1 MVYYREDGGS
11 GSPDRSGKE
20 RQVRYRFLIALIIAA
35 FLTAA
40 PAFAAP
46 VRLVQTRGV
55 SANAE
60 QPPPITIL
68 SIIPAQGEPGSTVT
82 LAGAG
87 FSEKTTVFLGSQ
99 EVPTRVAGSRQLS
112 FDIPKLPAGLYAMF
126 LKREDGTVSRSYN
139 FTLLPAKPVALSLA
153 PDRIYACA
161 SGREREV
168 TVTGRNFQPGSQLL
182 FDGAAIRSI
191 YNSPENLSFAVPPV
205 AGGLHQVQIINR
217 EETVSAVLAFFVETK
232 PEIESITQGNDYV
245 TYYELLINGRNFQ
258 QGATLMVDNQRLT
271 VGTSNMFERDQ
282 VVYLDCTRIVY
293 QRHPYDFTAKSF
305 RVQVVNPS
313 SEASNAVQVTAP

>member
-1 MVYYREDGGS
+1 MTGRGAQTDGE
-11 GSPDRSGKE
+11 RSW
-20 RQVRYRFLIALIIAA
+20 QVRYRLLVALIIVA
-35 FLTAA
+35 FLAAA

-46 VRLVQTRGV
+46 VRLVQARGV
-55 SANAE
+55 PASAE

-68 SIIPAQGEPGSTVT
+68 SIIPAQGEPGSTVS

-87 FSEKTTVFLGSQ
+87 FTEKTTAFLGSQ
-99 EVPTRVAGSRQLS
+99 EVPTRLTGPKQLS

-139 FTLLPAKPVALSLA
+139 FTLLPAKPVALSLS

-182 FDGAAIRSI
+182 FDGAAIRSVFS
-191 YNSPENLSFAVPPV
+191 SPENLSFSVPPV
-205 AGGLHQVQIINR
+205 AGGLHQVQIINP
-217 EETVSAVLAFFVETK
+217 EETASTVLALFLETK
-232 PEIESITQGNDYV
+232 PEIESISQGNDYV
-245 TYYELLINGRNFQ
+245 TYYELIVNGRNFQ
-258 QGATLMVDNQRLT
+258 QGAALLVDGQRLMVGT
-271 VGTSNMFERDQ
+271 VNSLERDQ
-282 VVYLDCTRIVY
+282 VLYLDCTRIIY
-293 QRHPYDFTAKSF
+293 QRHPYDFTAKNF
-305 RVQVVNPS
+305 RVQVVNPG